1 MNEREIARNAV
12 RSAIAQGSALPASFT
27 DRRQVM
33 GGWGTITVVGGGAH
47 VLDEAWA
54 LAHRLERLWTR
65 FDSSSDVQRLN
76 WAEGRPTE
84 VDPLTVRLIDE
95 LKKANALSDGD
106 FDPTLLPA
114 LLDVGYTASLADS
127 TRVTTLPESAR
138 APGNAAGI
146 VVSGTKITMPRGTT
160 IDAGG
165 MGKGLAGDLV
175 CARARELGAYGVM
188 TEFLGDI
195 VVAGAA
201 PDGVAWRL
209 GIEDPF
215 DTEKE
220 LAQVRISSGA
230 IVTSSQRKRRFGSTD
245 KHHLLNPTDASSAQ
259 TAVQTATVIAGTGA
273 HAEALSKSAF
283 VRHPDAFLEWL
294 PAQSAAGMVVLDDG
308 HIRISTNWETY
319 R

>member
-1 MNEREIARNAV
+1 
-12 RSAIAQGSALPASFT
+12 
-27 DRRQVM
+27 
-33 GGWGTITVVGGGAH
+33 
-47 VLDEAWA
+47 
-54 LAHRLERLWTR
+54 
-65 FDSSSDVQRLN
+65 
-76 WAEGRPTE
+76 
-84 VDPLTVRLIDE
+84 
-95 LKKANALSDGD
+95 
-106 FDPTLLPA
+106 
-114 LLDVGYTASLADS
+114 
-127 TRVTTLPESAR
+127 
-138 APGNAAGI
+138 
-146 VVSGTKITMPRGTT
+146 
-160 IDAGG
+160 
-165 MGKGLAGDLV
+165 
-175 CARARELGAYGVM
+175 
-188 TEFLGDI
+188 
-195 VVAGAA
+195 
-201 PDGVAWRL
+201 L

-259 TAVQTATVIAGTGA
+259 TAVQTATVVAGTGA